1 MASMTPGQRQLLE
14 DRGRHQGL
22 RVTCFR
28 PPAPRFLQKRDSPGL
43 HPQGHECLA
52 GGLAVAQMAGMLS
65 CKRESTGREWGWQ
78 RSPPPPPFQH
88 RRPPLAET
96 SLTLD
101 LCPPPKATVFARRQ
115 PTTPVGS
122 VFQSRVLAGPW
133 WSRETL
139 PEPGRGS
146 ARPTQ
151 GHPGSPPAEL
161 CPPLVTLS
169 PKGQSGRRGDNVPV
183 TGRAFGFTAKK
194 KTKTRYSVSSW

>member
-1 MASMTPGQRQLLE
+1 MSHASVL
-14 DRGRHQGL
+14 
-22 RVTCFR
+22 
-28 PPAPRFLQKRDSPGL
+28 L
-43 HPQGHECLA
+43 HPASSRRGTALAFTRKGMSALQGDWLWPRWPACSPAREKVQAESGA
-52 GGLAVAQMAGMLS
+52 GRGA
-65 CKRESTGREWGWQ
+65 R
-78 RSPPPPPFQH
+78 PPPFQH